1 MTHTYALDAL
11 YTVTVKAT
19 DEDGTT
25 GMGSTQVNVFR
36 AGYPGNTTATYY
48 NLTAPNPSIGGVGIP
63 SGSFTVGL
71 PNGRYVSSPVT
82 VNFGDGGAG
91 GKFTPFSVVLSNT
104 NPTAT
109 FTYTPAQ
116 AGSITI
122 AATDNG
128 GLTNPAPVNFTA
140 QSLVTTYTLTGPG
153 SGTVESPATFTAT
166 LGPGWLNNPVVL
178 TPSASNGDGTF
189 SPSSVTLSNT
199 NRSATFTYT
208 PTLYDVRNI
217 VTTNNGN
224 LSDPTPF
231 AFVSDVQLGSSGM
244 APAGNTTPDLGGFNF
259 FTTGPFWQALGAA
272 VTNDAVAP
280 NSSELISSF
289 GPSAHLQISWFGSTA
304 DGGNSIYG
312 EPFNVVSGNQPLLP
326 LTLGEYASES
336 DPGPVPFYPNMSIES
351 WPSDSEGDSWITGAN
366 GTVTLSNGSAVV
378 YGTNVTFTTKLLP
391 GDTIVFGDETTQYTV
406 QSIQSDTQLTLTQP
420 YVGSLTSGVI
430 AYGPFNRPP
439 APGDIDGDYHG
450 NVMVRNEATG
460 GIAELYEYYQ
470 VDSPDGG
477 LTWEAAGGPSGT

>member
-1 MTHTYALDAL
+1 M
-11 YTVTVKAT
+11 
-19 DEDGTT
+19 
-25 GMGSTQVNVFR
+25 
-36 AGYPGNTTATYY
+36 
-48 NLTAPNPSIGGVGIP
+48 
-63 SGSFTVGL
+63 
-71 PNGRYVSSPVT
+71 
-82 VNFGDGGAG
+82 
-91 GKFTPFSVVLSNT
+91 
-104 NPTAT
+104 
-109 FTYTPAQ
+109 
-116 AGSITI
+116 
-122 AATDNG
+122 
-128 GLTNPAPVNFTA
+128 
-140 QSLVTTYTLTGPG
+140 
-153 SGTVESPATFTAT
+153 
-166 LGPGWLNNPVVL
+166 L

-259 FTTGPFWQALGAA
+259 FTTGPFWQAPGAA

-351 WPSDSEGDSWITGAN
+351 WPSDSEGDSWITGATARSPCQTARPSFM
-366 GTVTLSNGSAVV
+366 GPTLP
-378 YGTNVTFTTKLLP
+378 LLP
-391 GDTIVFGDETTQYTV
+391 SCSQEIRLYLEMR
-406 QSIQSDTQLTLTQP
+406 QLNTP
-420 YVGSLTSGVI
+420 SSRFKAI
-430 AYGPFNRPP
+430 
-439 APGDIDGDYHG
+439 
-450 NVMVRNEATG
+450 RN
-460 GIAELYEYYQ
+460 
-470 VDSPDGG
+470 
-477 LTWEAAGGPSGT
+477 